1 MLLLL
6 NGERVTTIAQQSS
19 TTFPDPN
26 EAVLSLVRKQVVEK
40 QKKAQFIFFRKKYQ
54 STLIQLQVTEEDAK
68 NFTTWGI
75 TVSEKAKVTEIEEG
89 IEEET
94 SFAKSNSLQVNDQL
108 IIIDSDFVFAKPD
121 KMQAYLDKNNGEPG
135 SVMKAGTQILVKRL
149 PPGFPEA
156 LRIREANVER
166 ALSSKWQKW
175 VNEKAAS
182 SGGQVQ
188 LPGAAAATTVAADA
202 QEKEPAP
209 AQSMT
214 KSMLVGGVSMKGG
227 EESMTKST
235 KEKSPFASMA
245 EPAPSMTKSMLME
258 KEKSPFA
265 SMAKAKEI
273 MKKEEEKPKP
283 GVPAAGAENTAE
295 RTAVAPAAAASS
307 PGAPAASSSGH
318 LSRRVKDTS
327 SPPTTQFL
335 YGILAAS
342 LSGSQYADFGISGW
356 QQSSIDETVL
366 DDTNLTADEKM
377 MKLFG
382 VHLDWIDF
390 PIVTVSKMQEKNE
403 NGEPTR
409 AASGKIAEG
418 DLLLLINGERVTTV
432 AQLEKPADGSPPPAH
447 PNDAVLAMIKKQ
459 IVTKQKKAQLLFFR
473 KKYQDTWFQFQVTD
487 EDKKN
492 HAHWGFLAANGK
504 VSEILNAPT
513 ENKKHNDPEHPYHS
527 WAAKNKLEVNDKILF
542 VDADFILKKPEK
554 LDQLL
559 LDHHQNPEYDLPM
572 KHKAGTQ
579 VLAFRKPPGF
589 PAALRVRESDVE
601 RKFGRRWEKAVGRVE
616 SDTVQHQHKE
626 AVSPASASAVVKP
639 EPESMKSSTAKTSAG
654 ESAAAEPEVK
664 AAAKTSEA
672 VERKDGDQG
681 KAPSTTATMK
691 AELEEEPDDAFS
703 LLAKDKE
710 KLSTTYTGL
719 KLKEKQTPT
728 PIFHYGL
735 LAASLSS
742 KQYGEYGFTGWDQ
755 KTIDEKVLSDDSLS
769 TEDKMFRLFGLTLDW
784 SGFPIV
790 RVKKLDSANKTAR
803 AVNAGVDLGAM
814 LLLVN
819 GERITTIAQQVKEY
833 PKSPD
838 QAILGL
844 CQKRFEAGKR
854 MAFLFL
860 RKRYQGTLVQLPA
873 VVDEKAEV
881 MKIKFGCS
889 IDEKTMEIKDLE
901 GKPKTFA
908 SVYKLEKTDTIL
920 FIDQD
925 FLLASP
931 AKLEKYLTGG
941 LKKGS
946 QVLVCR
952 KKKPPK
958 VEGGNYLGFS
968 PHLKK
973 YFEANVKRPIGSELW
988 EKFALESGVIS
999 ESRPEGD
1006 AAASRAVAAKT
1017 DLPEKK
1023 KEPMDERS
1031 IKKEED
1037 TPPRASAAKKT
1048 SEDASQKKQDG
1059 AASTTE
1065 NQQAATCAAIVTA
1078 RRQGRQTGV
1087 ALSKTPDTSEQDRHL
1102 FLQQQMALRK
1112 AAKAKRLSSRLID
1125 SESAEAFE
1133 RRRKRQR
1140 RLQRMFLEQH
1150 EVQNSESLGTKF
1162 LAGLSSLFGVG
1173 ETEHQQ
1179 QPTFKTLEQAKAL
1192 AKSKDKAERHK
1203 HHTHLQFGQNQESRD
1218 PLVLDDKGFILEP
1231 PAGNPEPVRVL
1242 PHLLSEEMAYL
1253 KIVLEWI
1260 ELIKQTTIKPSSTF
1274 SFNVGG
1280 SSSATASS
1288 LSDYTIPRPTAA
1300 TMLANF
1306 GSSLL
1311 NTITGREDLSQ
1322 HEGVSAKFLE
1332 LEKMSDVALEKRLQR
1347 NVEENADLVGD
1358 TGRGQNAEDN
1368 RFDGVTTSSSTFST
1382 NFALLQ
1388 KKFFPEYVEYTKRI
1402 AMQKYLRL
1410 AKIRTQYLSTL
1421 SYTCRNT
1428 ISHEFA
1434 LDVEVHFPET
1444 AELVEI
1450 QTRKRVLSA
1459 LKLMEI
1465 ESHNSHLA
1473 TESAHQAAVAH
1484 EEVAVD
1490 NEDENGGEAGGK
1502 AKPTITA
1509 FAIGLQLTRINEKGE
1524 LIDPVQRRRRF
1535 VKKRWKKAFK
1545 KVVLLLKVT
1554 TQFRSL
1560 IPVYGKRST
1569 AFRVKQLSQ
1578 FLMKSRG
1585 FIEDFSMG
1593 AGTSTT
1599 MQNNYQRH
1607 QLRDERQ
1614 MAKARLFAI
1623 RDFLEPSVAVD
1634 AERPQEAALLFPG
1647 DSNKPQTV
1655 RETAAETR
1663 RKIAFKQG
1671 RGLIELRQLVP
1682 LVPWDDSMVAGKT
1695 KQEPKK
1701 LSGRPVKKRDS
1712 NAAKEQLSA
1721 FTYATLW
1728 EESTSV
1734 TTSAGSTSR
1743 AGATSQQ
1750 QFKNHIAL
1758 LQPGQLAYKELAYIL
1773 HDPSLNSLILP
1784 VKAQVAKTEL
1794 QTALLGPA
1802 GAAQNGED
1810 SPDLI
1815 DNLSNNNYTNHPYRR
1830 RFQQNMQKNQNLQA
1844 LQQAAKLEVLNIKEE
1859 NKFLEKVL
1867 HRDRTELLLGC
1878 TNADFGGGAASG
1890 LSAPVPRMILHG
1902 NNPNNAEI
1910 WGSNNPWVLQPVSAG
1925 RKLSRSPSPI
1935 DFQTRNRRG
1944 SRSPSNHF
1952 GSRSRSPPGLVRSPR
1967 INHDRLIGSRSR
1979 SPNLMLS
1986 SRRGQ
1991 VLEHV
1996 PDDVLIPQLS
2006 RGNSPSPV
2014 IGRSRSVSRGGRSA
2028 SAGKRVR
2035 FNPSDAAVEPDK
2047 LRITVKQPTGER
2059 FNERAFLRH
2068 LRKSARG
2075 EAGPDGEVL
2084 FHNVRRI

>member
-1 MLLLL
+1 MR
-6 NGERVTTIAQQSS
+6 GR
-19 TTFPDPN
+19 
-26 EAVLSLVRKQVVEK
+26 
-40 QKKAQFIFFRKKYQ
+40 
-54 STLIQLQVTEEDAK
+54 
-68 NFTTWGI
+68 G
-75 TVSEKAKVTEIEEG
+75 G
-89 IEEET
+89 C
-94 SFAKSNSLQVNDQL
+94 
-108 IIIDSDFVFAKPD
+108 
-121 KMQAYLDKNNGEPG
+121 
-135 SVMKAGTQILVKRL
+135 
-149 PPGFPEA
+149 
-156 LRIREANVER
+156 
-166 ALSSKWQKW
+166 ALS
-175 VNEKAAS
+175 
-182 SGGQVQ
+182 
-188 LPGAAAATTVAADA
+188 
-202 QEKEPAP
+202 
-209 AQSMT
+209 
-214 KSMLVGGVSMKGG
+214 
-227 EESMTKST
+227 
-235 KEKSPFASMA
+235 
-245 EPAPSMTKSMLME
+245 
-258 KEKSPFA
+258 
-265 SMAKAKEI
+265 
-273 MKKEEEKPKP
+273 
-283 GVPAAGAENTAE
+283 
-295 RTAVAPAAAASS
+295 
-307 PGAPAASSSGH
+307 
-318 LSRRVKDTS
+318 
-327 SPPTTQFL
+327 
-335 YGILAAS
+335 Y
-342 LSGSQYADFGISGW
+342 
-356 QQSSIDETVL
+356 
-366 DDTNLTADEKM
+366 
-377 MKLFG
+377 
-382 VHLDWIDF
+382 
-390 PIVTVSKMQEKNE
+390 
-403 NGEPTR
+403 
-409 AASGKIAEG
+409 
-418 DLLLLINGERVTTV
+418 
-432 AQLEKPADGSPPPAH
+432 
-447 PNDAVLAMIKKQ
+447 
-459 IVTKQKKAQLLFFR
+459 
-473 KKYQDTWFQFQVTD
+473 
-487 EDKKN
+487 
-492 HAHWGFLAANGK
+492 
-504 VSEILNAPT
+504 
-513 ENKKHNDPEHPYHS
+513 
-527 WAAKNKLEVNDKILF
+527 
-542 VDADFILKKPEK
+542 
-554 LDQLL
+554 
-559 LDHHQNPEYDLPM
+559 
-572 KHKAGTQ
+572 
-579 VLAFRKPPGF
+579 
-589 PAALRVRESDVE
+589 
-601 RKFGRRWEKAVGRVE
+601 
-616 SDTVQHQHKE
+616 
-626 AVSPASASAVVKP
+626 
-639 EPESMKSSTAKTSAG
+639 
-654 ESAAAEPEVK
+654 
-664 AAAKTSEA
+664 
-672 VERKDGDQG
+672 
-681 KAPSTTATMK
+681 
-691 AELEEEPDDAFS
+691 
-703 LLAKDKE
+703 
-710 KLSTTYTGL
+710 
-719 KLKEKQTPT
+719 
-728 PIFHYGL
+728 
-735 LAASLSS
+735 
-742 KQYGEYGFTGWDQ
+742 
-755 KTIDEKVLSDDSLS
+755 
-769 TEDKMFRLFGLTLDW
+769 
-784 SGFPIV
+784 
-790 RVKKLDSANKTAR
+790 
-803 AVNAGVDLGAM
+803 
-814 LLLVN
+814 
-819 GERITTIAQQVKEY
+819 
-833 PKSPD
+833 
-838 QAILGL
+838 
-844 CQKRFEAGKR
+844 
-854 MAFLFL
+854 
-860 RKRYQGTLVQLPA
+860 
-873 VVDEKAEV
+873 
-881 MKIKFGCS
+881 GCS
-889 IDEKTMEIKDLE
+889 IDEKTMEIKEVE

-958 VEGGNYLGFS
+958 VEGGSYLGFS

-973 YFEANVKRPIGSELW
+973 YFEANVKRPMGSELW
-988 EKFALESGVIS
+988 ETFALESGVIS
-999 ESRPEGD
+999 ESRGPEVD
-1006 AAASRAVAAKT
+1006 AAASRAAAAKT
-1017 DLPEKK
+1017 DLLPETK
-1023 KEPMDERS
+1023 KEAMDERS
-1031 IKKEED
+1031 KKEEVD
-1037 TPPRASAAKKT
+1037 TPPRASAAKK

-1059 AASTTE
+1059 AGSTTE
-1065 NQQAATCAAIVTA
+1065 NQQGATSAAVVTA

-1087 ALSKTPDTSEQDRHL
+1087 ALSKTPDTSEHDRHL
-1102 FLQQQMALRK
+1102 LLQQQMALRK

-1242 PHLLSEEMAYL
+1242 PHLLSEEMVYL
-1253 KIVLEWI
+1253 KVVLEWI
-1260 ELIKQTTIKPSSTF
+1260 ELIKQTTIKNTSSF
-1274 SFNVGG
+1274 SFNNIGG
-1280 SSSATASS
+1280 SAATSSS
-1288 LSDYTIPRPTAA
+1288 LIDYTIPRPTAA

-1306 GSSLL
+1306 GTSLL

-1347 NVEENADLVGD
+1347 NVEESADLVGD
-1358 TGRGQNAEDN
+1358 TGIGQNAEDN
-1368 RFDGVTTSSSTFST
+1368 RFDGASTSLSTFSA
-1382 NFALLQ
+1382 NFAILQ

-1421 SYTCRNT
+1421 AYTCRNT

-1434 LDVEVHFPET
+1434 LDEVYFPET

-1473 TESAHQAAVAH
+1473 TESAQQAAVAR
-1484 EEVAVD
+1484 EEVVVD
-1490 NEDENGGEAGGK
+1490 TEDENGGETGVK
-1502 AKPTITA
+1502 TKPTITA

-1585 FIEDFSMG
+1585 FIEDFSIG

-1671 RGLIELRQLVP
+1671 QGLIELRQLVP
-1682 LVPWDDSMVAGKT
+1682 LVPWDDLNVRDHSMT
-1695 KQEPKK
+1695 KQEARK
-1701 LSGRPVKKRDS
+1701 LSGRPVKKRDP
-1712 NAAKEQLSA
+1712 NTAKEQLSA

-1728 EESTSV
+1728 EESTAVS
-1734 TTSAGSTSR
+1734 TSAGSTSR

-1750 QFKNHIAL
+1750 QTQNHMAL

-1810 SPDLI
+1810 SPDHI
-1815 DNLSNNNYTNHPYRR
+1815 DNLSNGNNYTNHPYRR

-1890 LSAPVPRMILHG
+1890 SLTAPVPRMILHG

-1952 GSRSRSPPGLVRSPR
+1952 GSRSPSGSVMSPR
-1967 INHDRLIGSRSR
+1967 THHDRLIGSRSR

-2028 SAGKRVR
+2028 SAGKRGR

-2068 LRKSARG
+2068 LRKNARG